1 MKLVRRLAVLGLAVA
16 LAPAVLTAQ
25 FEQKDFYV
33 SAPGAGGI
41 WRGDAETGAT
51 TPVALGLHVPHYG
64 WFGNDGNF
72 YMPDRGW
79 PAVMRIQ
86 PDGTTTAIV
95 AGSPLIKPVTV
106 IPTLDDQA
114 FILSDMQANS
124 IFRMEYDGTLT
135 LLHDLASTN
144 NLLNWP
150 DGMAFDQDDN
160 LFVANLGDDKIIKID
175 PQGNATVF
183 FDDPLL
189 VREPGGI
196 AIDGSGNLF
205 VANYAL
211 HTIARIRLDTGVA
224 EVLAGPDS
232 TKMAAPS
239 DLKLARSGGLL
250 ASGRNGRVTRI
261 DALGNMTVVMEN
273 PALSELVGVAVLEDE
288 NPCSGRYEVYGTGQ
302 AGSGGIVPDFR
313 AMFSPCPGQ
322 LIALELR
329 SFMGG
334 APAILLVS
342 SAPLAQGTAVLKG
355 APLLVDP
362 GAPIFLVIPLGLPG
376 AGNGPG
382 SGNITLQFLVPAV
395 PALAGLE
402 LYHQIFAGDPGAPN
416 GVSAS
421 NGLKETFGL

>member
-1 MKLVRRLAVLGLAVA
+1 MKLVSRLAVLGLAVVLVPTA
-16 LAPAVLTAQ
+16 LFAQ
-25 FEQKDFYV
+25 FDQQDYYV

-41 WRGDAETGAT
+41 WRGDADTGVT
-51 TPVALGLHVPHYG
+51 SPHALGLLVPHYG

-79 PAVMRIQ
+79 PAVMRIE
-86 PDGTTTAIV
+86 PDGTVTPIV
-95 AGSPLIKPVTV
+95 AGAPLVKPVTV

-114 FILSDMQANS
+114 FILSDMEGNS
-124 IFRMEYDGTLT
+124 IYRMEYDGTLT

-144 NLLNWP
+144 GLLNWP
-150 DGMAFDQDDN
+150 DGMAFDTDDN
-160 LFVANLGDDKIIKID
+160 LYVANLGNDHIVKID
-175 PQGNATVF
+175 PAGNASLF

-196 AIDGSGNLF
+196 AIDNSGNMF

-211 HTIARIRLDTGVA
+211 HTISRIRLDTGVA

-261 DALGNMTVVMEN
+261 DALGNMTVEIEN
-273 PALSELVGVAVLEDE
+273 PALSELVGVSVLEDE
-288 NPCSGRYEVYGTGQ
+288 SLCTGRYEMYGTGQ
-302 AGSGGIVPDFR
+302 AGSGGMIPQFR
-313 AMFSPCPGQ
+313 ALFSPCPGQ
-322 LIALELR
+322 TIGLEMR
-329 SFMGG
+329 EFWGG
-334 APAILLVS
+334 AQAVLFVS
-342 SAPLAQGTAVLKG
+342 SAGLPQGAATFKG

-362 GAPIFLVIPLGLPG
+362 GAPIFFVIPLVLPG

-382 SGNITLQFLVPAV
+382 TGNLTLQFKVPET